1 MKIKLI
7 DEKGKVIKN
16 DLFKKICEV
25 TGFEEYDLEYLI
37 LNGCNI
43 TTQSMPLTFE
53 EIIEIGMQVI
63 KFHET
68 TPIMGECDTCE
79 GLGRYNIIRGDVY
92 IGTYTCED
100 CKGTGEVELN

>member
-16 DLFKKICEV
+16 DLFNKICEV

-53 EIIEIGMQVI
+53 EIIEIGIQVI

-68 TPIMGECDTCE
+68 NPIIGECDTCGGDGRYDLLYGDEVIE
-79 GLGRYNIIRGDVY
+79 GLA
-92 IGTYTCED
+92 CED

>member
-1 MKIKLI
+1 MKIKLT

-68 TPIMGECDTCE
+68 NPIMGECDTC
-79 GLGRYNIIRGDVY
+79 RGDGEV
-92 IGTYTCED
+92 IISHQSKIVNCWT